1 MSHSPRSWYAIRAA
15 ASDSA
20 PVEVSIHDEIGA
32 WGVSAK
38 QFLGELASIP
48 AARAISLSLHSPGGE
63 VFDGLAIYN
72 ALKSRG
78 NVDVTIA
85 GLAASMASVIAMAG
99 RTVTMPRNA
108 YLMIHNPSGVAIGDS
123 ADMRELADLLDKLKG
138 SLVSA
143 YTERTGI
150 DPEEIEEMMDA
161 ETWLTGEE
169 AAAKGFVDSVS
180 DTLALAASAS
190 FGSRFAHAPRALF
203 DTPAPVMET
212 QNPETPVA
220 ATEDSTETTV
230 EVTTTEST
238 TGTTTTVETSTETPD
253 LAEETADPEASMN
266 DAALAV
272 AAAGVLKKARAT
284 RAQVEALTT
293 ERDAALAK
301 ISELE
306 AANTTL
312 RSSVEL
318 VAQLRAEIAKL
329 EADDKTLAARAAE
342 IAASHGLR
350 PDALGALPAPVGE
363 TPSLLDQFNA
373 LNGAEKRAFYLKN
386 EEQLKREIYKK

>member
-1 MSHSPRSWYAIRAA
+1 MSHPPFSWYAIRAA
-15 ASDSA
+15 TSDSA

-38 QFLGELASIP
+38 QFLGELANIP
-48 AARAISLSLHSPGGE
+48 AARAIALSLHSPGGE

-108 YLMIHNPSGVAIGDS
+108 YLMIHNPSGMAFGDS

-203 DTPAPVMET
+203 DTPSPVMET
-212 QNPETPVA
+212 QNPETTVA
-220 ATEDSTETTV
+220 APEAAAAV
-230 EVTTTEST
+230 E
-238 TGTTTTVETSTETPD
+238 ETPVPASETPAVESAD
-253 LAEETADPEASMN
+253 ETPAAEADPAENMS
-266 DAALAV
+266 DSDLL
-272 AAAGVLKKARAT
+272 AAATATLKKTRAT
-284 RAQVEALTT
+284 RAQVEALTA

-318 VAQLRAEIAKL
+318 VAQLRAEIAKMQ
-329 EADDKTLAARAAE
+329 EEEKTLAAQAAE

-350 PDALGALPAPVGE
+350 PDAARTLPPPVAE
-363 TPSLLDQFNA
+363 SESDIAAQFA
-373 LNGAEKRAFYLKN
+373 QITDPAARSAFFKQHKAAIKSAGFHRQN
-386 EEQLKREIYKK
+386 